1 MITRYLLPRIC
12 LVGSLTLGLAAC
24 GELPEGEG
32 EDIELSQLQGLDV
45 PADYAGGREV
55 RNKGTLTVG
64 RTKTAIMTG
73 RDYYHGFVLTASRGQ
88 TIGLRGFGVAAG
100 MMFVALYGPQKAD
113 GSWGTQLAKRWYYR
127 DYKIPVLEHVTT
139 NAGKYLAV
147 VAMPQRAGDA
157 SYALTACDGECT
169 ANVCLEWVNG
179 AFEAYAALNVQNRT
193 EANFIEGG
201 FRAELA
207 QSLVIRTGSCGSQS
221 RACTRERKPVCASVA
236 GTRVAPQ
243 TMQNLCLAKGLLYD
257 AIGDKFGPKVLT
269 ATAGACQ

>member
-1 MITRYLLPRIC
+1 MSSVINMSGMTAVWRRQF
-12 LVGSLTLGLAAC
+12 GSLIGNPLGYVFILAFVLISA
-24 GELPEGEG
+24 GILFLPDAWFSRGVCDLGPLQALEGAP
-32 EDIELSQLQGLDV
+32 IMAILLSVLV
-45 PADYAGGREV
+45 PALAMGAWSTERDT
-55 RNKGTLTVG
+55 GTEELLLT
-64 RTKTAIMTG
+64 MPLSLF
-73 RDYYHGFVLTASRGQ
+73 D
-88 TIGLRGFGVAAG
+88 
-100 MMFVALYGPQKAD
+100 AL
-113 GSWGTQLAKRWYYR
+113 L
-127 DYKIPVLEHVTT
+127 
-139 NAGKYLAV
+139 GKYLAV

-179 AFEAYAALNVQNRT
+179 AFEAYAALNVLNRT

-257 AIGDKFGPKVLT
+257 ASGDKLGPRVLT